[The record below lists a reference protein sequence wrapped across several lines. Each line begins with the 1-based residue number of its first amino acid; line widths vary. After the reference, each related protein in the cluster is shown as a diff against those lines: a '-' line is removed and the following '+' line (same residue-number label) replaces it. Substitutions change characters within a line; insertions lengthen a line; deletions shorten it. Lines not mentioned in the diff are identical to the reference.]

1 MENSSN
7 PLDAIQTWQEWYS
20 KNQVVASIDEPLV
33 TKESREQ
40 LHDTSSAID
49 SLHKSKLL
57 EKATTYFA
65 DTIAEYI
72 SELSPAELFSCLL
85 KAATDNYNYTKG
97 EYEHA
102 KQFLNCIKNQTSD

>member
-1 MENSSN
+1 MENSSK
-7 PLDAIQTWQEWYS
+7 PLNAILGWQEWYN
-20 KNQVVASIDEPLV
+20 KNHPVASMDEPLV

-40 LHDTSSAID
+40 LHDTSSVVD
-49 SLHKSKLL
+49 SLHKGKLL

-72 SELSPAELFSCLL
+72 SELSPTELFSCLL

-102 KQFLNCIKNQTSD
+102 KQFLNCIKNQTND